1 MTSRNETAVTQID
14 NPNGSRTPNEAGTT
28 SPVSLAQILHVDRM
42 HGTTFRSTFVEDT
55 GYSLFGGQVA
65 GQALIACGSTVETD
79 RHADSLHCY
88 FIRGGRTDM
97 PIDFAVEIDRDGR
110 TFSARRVVA
119 SQDGRALFTMS
130 ALFAAHGEDDPT
142 AERSVPDTDVSQ
154 YDRFETPPPGFDV
167 HLPQS
172 LQPGALPTDF
182 WAVPHAALPSEN
194 SLIHAAALTYMSD
207 FSTPLTPPRGSDRP
221 VGPSLD
227 HAVWFHRVPRWV
239 GPVRVTMNSGPVHGR
254 RGWYTGTVA
263 DRSGTITA
271 SFAQEMI
278 VAGD

>member
-1 MTSRNETAVTQID
+1 MHLPYPITSRNENAVTQLD
-14 NPNGSRTPNEAGTT
+14 TPNDVDTESTA
-28 SPVSLAQILHVDRM
+28 SLARILHVDRL
-42 HGTTFRSTFVEDT
+42 HQNTFRSTFVQDT

-65 GQALIACGSTVETD
+65 GQALTACGSTVD
-79 RHADSLHCY
+79 AHRHADSLHCY
-88 FIRGGRTDM
+88 FIRAGRTDT
-97 PIDFAVEIDRDGR
+97 PIDYSVEIDRDGR

-130 ALFAAHGEDDPT
+130 ALFAVHSGDGPP
-142 AERSVPDTDVSQ
+142 AESPVSDSQVSQ
-154 YDRFETPPPGFDV
+154 LDRFDNPPTGFGV
-167 HLPQS
+167 RLPQS

-182 WAVPHAALPSEN
+182 WATPDVALPLEN
-194 SLIHAAALTYMSD
+194 SLTHAAALTYMSD

-227 HAVWFHRVPRWV
+227 HAVWFHRIPRWV
-239 GPVRVTMNSGPVHGR
+239 GPVRVTMGTGPVHGR

-263 DRSGTITA
+263 DRSGTIAA